1 MIRTHG
7 SVRGR
12 GQKAPPTRYPI
23 EPPILQD
30 LIYLHLALDLCAF
43 CRHNINYRP
52 SQHNARIMPTNF
64 KPIYT
69 INPNIAKYLMRIEAA
84 KEKVGLLPVNPTVLA
99 SLRETAKLYT
109 THYSTMIEGNQLNP
123 DEVKEV
129 IILNG
134 HFPGRERDEHE
145 VKGYYAAL
153 AQLEQYAAQNYP
165 ITEKVIQTLHALVMS
180 DGRTRVKPTPYRD
193 GQNVIKDGGTGT
205 IVYMPPESKDV
216 PRLMCNM
223 LAWIK
228 ESDEL
233 PCPIVA
239 GIAHYQF
246 ATIHPYYDG
255 NGRTAR
261 LLTTLIL
268 HLGGY
273 DLKGLYS
280 LEEYYAKNLL
290 GYYRAISVGPSHNYY
305 SGRAK
310 SDITEW
316 VEYFTEGV
324 AFAFEKV
331 VKQMMESHDKGEK
344 DHSELMRTLDPK
356 QRKALEL
363 FKDYEVVTSS
373 QIGELFGFQ
382 PRTNAALCKKWVEA
396 GFLDIVDPSFKSR
409 KYKLADRFKNLLDVY

>member
-1 MIRTHG
+1 
-7 SVRGR
+7 
-12 GQKAPPTRYPI
+12 
-23 EPPILQD
+23 
-30 LIYLHLALDLCAF
+30 
-43 CRHNINYRP
+43 
-52 SQHNARIMPTNF
+52 MPTNF
-64 KPIYT
+64 NPVYVIS
-69 INPNIAKYLMRIEAA
+69 PNIAKHLMRIEAA
-84 KEKVGLLPVNPTVLA
+84 KQKVCLLPVNPGVLA

-109 THYSTMIEGNQLNP
+109 THYSTMIEGNRLGPNQ
-123 DEVKEV
+123 VKEV
-129 IILNG
+129 LKLKG

-153 AQLEQYAAQNYP
+153 DQLEQYAAQNHP

-180 DGRTRVKPTPYRD
+180 DGRTRVTPTPYRD
-193 GQNVIKDGGTGT
+193 GQNVIRDGSTGM

-216 PRLMCNM
+216 QSLMRH
-223 LAWIK
+223 LVAWIK
-228 ESDEL
+228 ENDEL
-233 PCPIVA
+233 PCPIIA
-239 GIAHYQF
+239 AIAHYQF

-290 GYYRAISVGPSHNYY
+290 AYYRAISIGLSHNYY
-305 SGRAK
+305 FGRVE
-310 SDITEW
+310 SDITPW
-316 VEYFTEGV
+316 IEYFVEGM

-331 VKQMMESHDKGEK
+331 VTQMLESQNKGEK
-344 DHSELMRTLDPK
+344 DYSDLMRTLDPK

-363 FKDYEVVTSS
+363 FKNYEVITSN

-382 PRTNAALCKKWVEA
+382 SRTNTALCKKWVEV
-396 GFLDIVDPSFKSR
+396 GFLEMVDHSNKAR
-409 KYKLADRFKNLLDVY
+409 KYKLAKPYEALVGGD

>member
-1 MIRTHG
+1 
-7 SVRGR
+7 
-12 GQKAPPTRYPI
+12 
-23 EPPILQD
+23 
-30 LIYLHLALDLCAF
+30 
-43 CRHNINYRP
+43 
-52 SQHNARIMPTNF
+52 MPTNF

-69 INPNIAKYLMRIEAA
+69 INAAIAKYLMRIEAA
-84 KEKVGLLPVNPTVLA
+84 KEKVAMLPINPTVLA

-109 THYSTMIEGNQLNP
+109 THYSTMIEGNQLKP
-123 DEVKEV
+123 EEIQEV
-129 IILNG
+129 IQLEG

-153 AQLEQYAAQNYP
+153 AQLEQYAAQGVSV
-165 ITEKVIQTLHALVMS
+165 TEKIIQTLHALVMS

-193 GQNVIKDGGTGT
+193 GQNIIKDSGTGT

-216 PRLMCNM
+216 AGLMHN
-223 LAWIK
+223 LVFWIK
-228 ESDEL
+228 ENEGL
-233 PCPIVA
+233 PCPLVA

-268 HLGGY
+268 HLSGY

-305 SGRAK
+305 FGRAE
-310 SDITEW
+310 SDITAW
-316 VEYFTEGV
+316 IEYFTEGM

-331 VKQMMESHDKGEK
+331 VRQMMASNEQGEK
-344 DHSELMRTLDPK
+344 DHSKLMRTLDPK
-356 QRKALEL
+356 QRKSLEL
-363 FKDYEVVTSS
+363 FREYEVITSK
-373 QIGELFGFQ
+373 QIGDLFGFQ
-382 PRTNAALCKKWVEA
+382 PRTNTALCKKWVEA
-396 GFLDIVDPSFKSR
+396 GFLEIVDPSLKSR
-409 KYKLADRFKNLLDVY
+409 KYSLARKYKELLDT